1 MVEPPDIH
9 LPPLV
14 GAQSDSWAA
23 LLGIAPSLGPNWLL
37 VGGQMVLLHEVERRA
52 VQTRPTDDVDVVVD
66 LRVAPSGLATVR
78 DALTGGGFTQD
89 GPDPDGVAHRFR
101 RGRATIDVL
110 APDHLGSRAN
120 LAIGSGRTIEAPGTS
135 QAFHRS
141 EWRLVHLSDG
151 SASAPVRRPTLV
163 GAIIAK
169 SAAALKIPSQ
179 DAAGRAKHE
188 HDLDALACL
197 AGPVDR
203 AGAHLSKAETR
214 LVRRILE
221 ESELTPLAAASLGLL
236 VRPHAP
242 G

>member
-120 LAIGSGRTIEAPGTS
+120 LAIGSGRTIEAPGT
-135 QAFHRS
+135 
-141 EWRLVHLSDG
+141 L
-151 SASAPVRRPTLV
+151 RRFT
-163 GAIIAK
+163 
-169 SAAALKIPSQ
+169 
-179 DAAGRAKHE
+179 
-188 HDLDALACL
+188 
-197 AGPVDR
+197 
-203 AGAHLSKAETR
+203 
-214 LVRRILE
+214 
-221 ESELTPLAAASLGLL
+221 AASGALSISQMEAHRLPSADQRSSVPSSPSL
-236 VRPHAP
+236 PP
-242 G
+242 L